1 MCVCGGGF
9 RPCAYVCVYVS
20 LCLCAGVCGYK
31 TQRNSNIIPQPGLY
45 ILPHDRTLGG
55 PFRGHAAVY
64 KILLPQRGAR
74 ASDTATGLPPRS
86 FAPSCAAHLNFFP
99 EIFSFTNRI
108 TFTLGLWQQEQPF
121 FINVSFRAVPE
132 VERPG
137 LELHLAADS
146 LKGKVVV
153 EE

>member
-1 MCVCGGGF
+1 MDTQ
-9 RPCAYVCVYVS
+9 
-20 LCLCAGVCGYK
+20 LCTKYYCLNVEL
-31 TQRNSNIIPQPGLY
+31 GL
-45 ILPHDRTLGG
+45 
-55 PFRGHAAVY
+55 A
-64 KILLPQRGAR
+64 
-74 ASDTATGLPPRS
+74 DTATGLPPRS

-153 EE
+153 EEWTMCVCVCVFVRACVCACVRVCVCVCVCVCMRAFVCVCVHVCVCVRAWARVCVRV